1 MSAMTAAHAS
11 FVRQPRHARHHARCV
26 ARGGAADKKVN
37 LARRAVLVAPNASS
51 PNRASPHVHR
61 TAGRT
66 STSTHGAVSPTSAD
80 VASTSSSGTGTGSFD
95 DVGTVVKKRAK
106 KKSKRELEQERKEK
120 LEMDSD
126 FCRVVT
132 RYDPSVI
139 EKEAL
144 SKPLALARRG
154 AKVTSAF
161 AKLYSRK
168 QALQD
173 ADARD
178 GTVFW
183 LRCGV
188 ATPAHGIPHRPRR
201 THTTQARSTTMATMT
216 SAALAPVTRKSAPRR
231 VGCVRLLPLRRAA
244 PGSRPSEINQSIRDR
259 SATARSRRRSPR
271 RAPHRTSPSGSHP
284 QAE

>member
-80 VASTSSSGTGTGSFD
+80 VASTSSSGTGSFD

-126 FCRVVT
+126 FCRMVR
-132 RYDPSVI
+132 RYDPEAI
-139 EKEAL
+139 RQEAL
-144 SKPLALARRG
+144 STPFALAARG
-154 AKVTSAF
+154 
-161 AKLYSRK
+161 RE
-168 QALQD
+168 
-173 ADARD
+173 
-178 GTVFW
+178 GVF
-183 LRCGV
+183 R
-188 ATPAHGIPHRPRR
+188 
-201 THTTQARSTTMATMT
+201 
-216 SAALAPVTRKSAPRR
+216 
-231 VGCVRLLPLRRAA
+231 
-244 PGSRPSEINQSIRDR
+244 
-259 SATARSRRRSPR
+259 RSRRLFAKRRRS
-271 RAPHRTSPSGSHP
+271 
-284 QAE
+284 